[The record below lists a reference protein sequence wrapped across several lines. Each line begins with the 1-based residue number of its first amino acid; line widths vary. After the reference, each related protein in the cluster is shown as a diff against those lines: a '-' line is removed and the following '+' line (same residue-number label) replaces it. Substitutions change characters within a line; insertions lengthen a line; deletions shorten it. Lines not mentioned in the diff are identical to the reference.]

1 MLRPYSRDCRVLK
14 ELSARTTREIAA
26 MYETLLLDIT
36 GKLATLT
43 LNRPEKRNA
52 ISAAMISELQSAL
65 DAIEKSHARVGILTG
80 SGRAFSAGMDLEML
94 AALAKQSPTENQ
106 EDSRRM
112 AKMFRRIW
120 SFSKP
125 LIAAVNGAALA
136 GGCGIA
142 TLCDFTLAI
151 PEAKFGYTEVKIG
164 FLPAMVSVFL
174 TRQIGEK
181 RTRDLLLTG
190 RIIEAAEAKE
200 MGLVNEIVPPEK
212 LMDRA
217 KELADI
223 LIAASPS
230 SLTRAKRLL
239 TSAAAASVDADLERA
254 VLENARI
261 RCTPDFQ
268 EGLASFLE
276 KRKPVW
282 RGEE

>member
-1 MLRPYSRDCRVLK
+1 MYS
-14 ELSARTTREIAA
+14 
-26 MYETLLLDIT
+26 TLLLEIT
-36 GKLATLT
+36 GNLATLT

-52 ISAAMISELQSAL
+52 ISTAMISELQSAL
-65 DAIEKSHARVGILTG
+65 EDIEKSRARVAILTG
-80 SGRAFSAGMDLEML
+80 SGKAFSAGMDLEML
-94 AALAKQSPTENQ
+94 AAMAQQSPAENQ

-120 SFSKP
+120 SFPKP

-142 TLCDFTLAI
+142 TLCDFTLAV

-164 FLPAMVSVFL
+164 FLPAIVSVFL

-190 RIIEAAEAKE
+190 RIVEPAEAKQ
-200 MGLVNEIVPPEK
+200 MGLINEIVAPEE
-212 LMDRA
+212 LMERA
-217 KELADI
+217 KQLADV
-223 LIAASPS
+223 LIAASPG

-239 TSAAAASVDADLERA
+239 TSAAAASLDADLERA

-261 RCTPDFQ
+261 RSTPDFK

-282 RGEE
+282 RGEEP

>member
-1 MLRPYSRDCRVLK
+1 MSY
-14 ELSARTTREIAA
+14 T
-26 MYETLLLDIT
+26 TLLVEHEGPVAKIT
-36 GKLATLT
+36 F
-43 LNRPEKRNA
+43 NRPEKRNA
-52 ISAAMISELQSAL
+52 ISAKMICDLLTAL
-65 DAIEKSHARVGILTG
+65 DELEKDRSRVVVLTG
-80 SGRAFSAGMDLEML
+80 AGSAFCAGMDLEML
-94 AALAKQSPTENQ
+94 QTIGQQSAQENQ

-112 AKMFRRIW
+112 ARMFRRIW
-120 SFSKP
+120 SFPKP
-125 LIAAVNGAALA
+125 MIAAVNGHALA

-142 TLCDFTLAI
+142 TLCDFTIAV

-164 FLPAMVSVFL
+164 FLPAIVSVFL
-174 TRQIGEK
+174 TRQIGDK
-181 RTRDLLLTG
+181 RARDLLLTG
-190 RIIEAAEAKE
+190 RLVLAQEAKE
-200 MGLVNEIVPPEK
+200 LGLVTEIVPK
-212 LMDRA
+212 DRLMVRA
-217 KELADI
+217 VEIAEQ

-282 RGEE
+282 QGED